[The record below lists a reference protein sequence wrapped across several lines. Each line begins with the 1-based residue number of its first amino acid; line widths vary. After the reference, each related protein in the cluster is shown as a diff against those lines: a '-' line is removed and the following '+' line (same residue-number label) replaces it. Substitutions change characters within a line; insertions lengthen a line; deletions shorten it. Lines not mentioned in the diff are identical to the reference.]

1 MDRYALATFSTP
13 NQPRSAAVVIDDR
26 ITPLDALIGD
36 RDRAPLRRGMT
47 VFDLLQ
53 VWDEASPAL
62 DALCAGARDRSDID
76 WLPVDEVHFHPPVD
90 PVRQI
95 FCTGANYRKHVVD
108 ITVDTGAAP
117 EGIKGDELRKWA
129 EDMMDERLRTGD
141 PYVFVKPASAIA
153 GPNDPL
159 ILPKNTTK
167 PDWEI
172 ELAVVIGREGLHIP
186 LEEAM
191 SHVAGYAVTNDVSAR
206 DHIARTDYK
215 ILGTDWLR
223 SKGQP
228 GFLPFGPYLV
238 PARFVADPYD
248 LKMQLSVSGTM
259 MQDETTADMMFDIA
273 RQIEYIS
280 RYAKLLPG
288 DIICTGS
295 PAGNGT
301 HYNRYLKDGDFMV
314 GEIEGLGVQRIRCV
328 AADA

>member
-13 NQPRSAAVVIDDR
+13 TQPKTAAVVINDR
-26 ITPLDALIGD
+26 IAPLDALIGD
-36 RDRAPLRRGMT
+36 GASGLLRRGVT
-47 VFDLLQ
+47 VFGLLQ
-53 VWDEASPAL
+53 AWDEALPAL
-62 DALCAGARDRSDID
+62 DALCASVRDRSDID
-76 WLPVDEVHFHPPVD
+76 WLPVDAVHFHPPVD

-117 EGIKGDELRKWA
+117 EGIEGDELRKWA

-141 PYVFVKPASAIA
+141 PYVFTKPASAIA

-172 ELAVVIGREGLHIP
+172 ELAVVMGREGLHIP

-191 SHVAGYAVTNDVSAR
+191 SYVAGYAVTNDVSAR

-238 PARFVADPYD
+238 PARFVPDPYD

-328 AADA
+328 AADG